1 MVSYA
6 TRGTCAR
13 QIDVEVEDGVIK
25 YVKFHGGCNGNLK
38 GIAQLT
44 VGMKA
49 EDIIARL
56 KGITCG
62 FRDTSCPDQLTKA
75 LEQALNQQ
83 G

>member
-1 MVSYA
+1 MFTYA

-13 QIDVEVEDGVIK
+13 QIDLELEDGVIK
-25 YVKFHGGCNGNLK
+25 YLKFHGGCNGNLK
-38 GIAQLT
+38 GLTSLT

-49 EDIIARL
+49 EEVIARL

-75 LEQALNQQ
+75 LETALKEQV
-83 G
+83 